1 MLTKIGDNKMT
12 SNIDKLLTQAHLMEV
27 KVLNFSAKL
36 NEMEV
41 DIHNLHQMG
50 TKYNTTIKNDEM
62 EKKYQQLRTMARE
75 WIDEVNLKSHR
86 NNKIIIL
93 IDEVEEE

>member
-1 MLTKIGDNKMT
+1 MT